1 MVQKLAFA
9 DAHWMNQSG
18 QFTPQVPMDK
28 AQQVVVALHRR
39 PLPLLLE
46 WHSGPMPFGDAPAH
60 HAQRVG
66 NMIGA
71 GGGGVGN
78 VVLAIR
84 VRQGLRWCR
93 RRRFGRRSIAILRLN
108 AIQTPGCDLVLRRQD
123 RIRAMDIKNPMG
135 EPVFAVLPGRVVE
148 VSSSRGS
155 GHYLKINHGNGM
167 ETSYSHTRASV
178 SVGRTVAA
186 GDTIGHSD
194 GSGTGSA
201 PHFHLV
207 LRMNGRRVDPNS
219 NLLNRAE

>member
-1 MVQKLAFA
+1 MGLVLRPDGHGIDQQGRMVQKLAFA

-93 RRRFGRRSIAILRLN
+93 RRRFGRRSIAILRL
-108 AIQTPGCDLVLRRQD
+108 AAYP
-123 RIRAMDIKNPMG
+123 
-135 EPVFAVLPGRVVE
+135 FW
-148 VSSSRGS
+148 S
-155 GHYLKINHGNGM
+155 GIPRCG
-167 ETSYSHTRASV
+167 AWV
-178 SVGRTVAA
+178 
-186 GDTIGHSD
+186 
-194 GSGTGSA
+194 
-201 PHFHLV
+201 
-207 LRMNGRRVDPNS
+207 
-219 NLLNRAE
+219 